1 MYIILFGGDLMK
13 ITDKIVNYRIK
24 PYTQEATLQF
34 VLDLIVIAFVTVL
47 FVITEL
53 PVIACVLVDLLY
65 FTVAVIFHY
74 KTLIQAI
81 LDKNKRDFVTEK
93 ISIKQFKEEYSF
105 AGDRLGHSYIR
116 IFYPKEMHVGKYKL
130 KVINDKGEEK
140 KLRAVMSFKR
150 TLKFIVFDK
159 NEIEYLNITYL
170 RKSKIIIC
178 FNLIEDI
185 DKIPS
190 KRKKDEIEKA
200 INFINNAI

>member
-1 MYIILFGGDLMK
+1 MKVTDEIVKFRIQPYIK
-13 ITDKIVNYRIK
+13 EVS
-24 PYTQEATLQF
+24 LQF
-34 VLDLIVIAFVTVL
+34 IIDLIVIVLVTVV
-47 FVITEL
+47 FVIAKF
-53 PVIACVLVDLLY
+53 PAIACILVDLLY

-81 LDKNKRDFVTEK
+81 SDKNKRDYVTEK

-116 IFYPKEMHVGKYKL
+116 FFYPKEMHVGKYKL
-130 KVINDKGEEK
+130 KVINDKGEVK

-150 TLKFIVFDK
+150 TLRFIDFDK
-159 NEIEYLNITYL
+159 NEIEYLNVTYL

-178 FNLIEDI
+178 FDLIEDI

-190 KRKKDEIEKA
+190 KRKRAEIEKA
-200 INFINNAI
+200 INYINKAI